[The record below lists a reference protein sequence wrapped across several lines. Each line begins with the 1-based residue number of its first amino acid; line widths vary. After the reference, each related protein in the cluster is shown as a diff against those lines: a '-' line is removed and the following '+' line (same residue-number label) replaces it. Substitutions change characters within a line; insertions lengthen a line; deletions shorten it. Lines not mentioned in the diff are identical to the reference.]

1 MSVIEKYEV
10 HQKTIAL
17 RASFKTALREVSEFE
32 VVHVLINGR
41 GNGEAVGVTAVTGE
55 SSAEIAADLKSL
67 SLVGADISERKVF
80 YNSVIAPLS
89 ISLGAKAAI
98 DMAVRNLSPTPGV
111 SIKSDVTIPIASLS
125 EYPALFKERS
135 DFGSYKIK
143 LNREE
148 LDELIAKME
157 LARELLPGAQLRVD
171 PNQSWDVRLSISFLQ
186 ELEKRGIEIDYLEQ
200 PCDRADFSAFKKIK
214 DESSTALMADESCFS
229 YEDLGKL
236 IETDALDYVNL
247 KILKHGGVTPTLE
260 LAKIAQ
266 SAGLKVSLGSMM
278 ESELG
283 VTAAAQIA
291 ATISPDLIHDL
302 DAAWW
307 LKNTSLRYE
316 NGVLFT

>member
-1 MSVIEKYEV
+1 MSVIEKFEV
-10 HQKTIAL
+10 HQSAVAL
-17 RASFKTALREVSEFE
+17 RAPFKTALREVSEFE
-32 VVHVLINGR
+32 VVQVLINGS
-41 GNGEAVGVTAVTGE
+41 GIGEAVGVTAVTGE
-55 SSAEIAADLKSL
+55 SSSQIAADLKSL
-67 SLVGADISERKVF
+67 SLVGADISESQTF
-80 YNSVIAPLS
+80 YHSEIAHLS

-98 DMAVRNLSPTPGV
+98 DMAVRNLSPKEGV
-111 SIKSDVTIPIASLS
+111 SIKSDVTIPIANRS
-125 EYPALFKERS
+125 EYAALFEERS
-135 DFGSYKIK
+135 DFASYKIK

-157 LARELLPGAQLRVD
+157 LARELVPGAHLRVD
-171 PNQSWDVRLSISFLQ
+171 PNQSWDVQLSISFLH
-186 ELEKRGIEIDYLEQ
+186 EIEKRGIEIDYLEQ
-200 PCDRADFSAFKKIK
+200 PCDRADFSAFKKIR
-214 DESSTALMADESCFS
+214 DESSTALMADESCFTQ
-229 YEDLGKL
+229 EDLKKL
-236 IETDALDYVNL
+236 IDTDALDYVNL

-278 ESELG
+278 ESERG

-291 ATISPDLIHDL
+291 ASISPDLIHDL